1 MLGNIIHVV
10 ASYFKIYLEI
20 EIKSTYWRNFKMAK
34 WNIDL
39 GHSAINFQVKH
50 MMVSKVKGVFDKYTA
65 DIEAADLADLTTANI
80 SFTIDPASINTR
92 SEDRDNHLK
101 AADFF
106 DAEQYPTITFKSTDI
121 TKKSSDEYSV
131 TGDLTIRGVTKSVTF
146 DTEFNGKGTNPWG
159 QEVYGFEAE
168 TTINRE
174 DFGLT
179 WNAALET
186 GGVLVGKDIKVSV
199 ELEINPA

>member
-1 MLGNIIHVV
+1 M
-10 ASYFKIYLEI
+10 
-20 EIKSTYWRNFKMAK
+20 TK

-50 MMVSKVKGVFDKYTA
+50 MMVSKVKGVFESYTA
-65 DIEAADLADLTTANI
+65 DIEAADLADLSTANI
-80 SFTIDPASINTR
+80 SFNIDTASINTR

-101 AADFF
+101 SGDFF
-106 DAEQYPTITFKSTDI
+106 NADAYPTITFTSTSI
-121 TKKSSDEYSV
+121 TKKSDDEYAV
-131 TGDLTIRGVTKSVTF
+131 TGDLTIKDVTKSVTF

-168 TTINRE
+168 TKIDRE
-174 DFGLT
+174 EFGLT

-186 GGVLVGKDIKVSV
+186 GGVLVGKDIKITV
-199 ELEINPA
+199 ELEVNPA

>member
-1 MLGNIIHVV
+1 MV
-10 ASYFKIYLEI
+10 
-20 EIKSTYWRNFKMAK
+20 K

-50 MMVSKVKGVFDKYTA
+50 MMVSKVKGVFDSYTA

-80 SFTIDPASINTR
+80 SFTIDATSINTR

-106 DAEQYPTITFKSTDI
+106 DTETYPTIIFKSTNI
-121 TKKSSDEYSV
+121 TKKSADQYAL
-131 TGDLTIRGVTKSVTF
+131 TGDLTIKDVTKPVTF
-146 DTEFNGKGTNPWG
+146 ETEFNGKGTNPWG

-174 DFGLT
+174 EFGLT

-186 GGVLVGKDIKVSV
+186 GGVLVGKDIKVTV
-199 ELEINPA
+199 ELEVNPA